1 MDQRIGLHYKLPPK
15 LEKILEKFDWSI
27 NTVGCSK
34 TDVFKLTKEERTLY
48 LKVNKPESV
57 FNLEK
62 EKIILNWIR
71 DRLPVPE
78 VIFFSTF
85 EGKEF
90 LLISEIEG
98 NVSFEVKSD
107 EEKRSAIR
115 ILAEG
120 IKRIHSIDASDCPI
134 NNSPDVLIQLAK
146 DRMEKGLVK
155 NNDFDERWK
164 NKSDEELF
172 DEILR
177 LKPDNYELV
186 FTHGDY
192 CLPNIIINNG
202 KLSGFID
209 LIFAG
214 INDKYFDL
222 AAVAWSIGYNF
233 GTEWVKYFFEDYSMN
248 NIDWDK
254 IKFFQMLNE
263 FFQQ

>member
-1 MDQRIGLHYKLPPK
+1 MNLNYNLPPN
-15 LEKILEKFDWSI
+15 LEEIIDRFDWSI

-34 TDVFKLTKEERTLY
+34 TEVFKLTKEDQTLY
-48 LKVNKPESV
+48 LKINKPESV

-62 EKIILNWIR
+62 EKIILNW
-71 DRLPVPE
+71 LKGKLSVPE
-78 VIFFSTF
+78 VIFFSIF
-85 EGKEF
+85 EGREF

-98 NVSFEVKSD
+98 KVSFDAISD
-107 EEKRSAIR
+107 EEKRLVIR

-120 IKRIHSIDASDCPI
+120 VKRIHDIDVDDCPLD
-134 NNSPDVLIQLAK
+134 NSPDILIQIAK
-146 DRMEKGLVK
+146 DRMERNLVK
-155 NNDFDERWK
+155 SNDFDERWR
-164 NKSDEELF
+164 NKSVEELY

-177 LKPDNYELV
+177 LKPDNLDLV

-192 CLPNIIINNG
+192 CLPNIIINDG

-214 INDKYFDL
+214 VNDRYFDL
-222 AAVAWSIGYNF
+222 AAVVWSIGFNF
-233 GTEWVKYFFEDYSMN
+233 GTRWVKYFFEDYGMK